1 MRAADGKKRLTDVV
15 NTEQLLRI
23 IQSVPSKKAEPF
35 KAWLAMV
42 SRERIEKTIDPEQAI
57 DRALETY
64 LKKGYTG
71 EWVHQRLLAIRI
83 RNELTDEWRK
93 HGVQKGREYAIL
105 TDEIMHAWTGMSTRQ
120 YKNFKGLKKYNLCDN
135 MSDLELVT
143 DIVVDTAALPER
155 NKETDKNESRY
166 CQSRRDSAVQR

>member
-42 SRERIEKTIDPEQAI
+42 SRERIEETI

-93 HGVQKGREYAIL
+93 HGMQKGRKYAIF
-105 TDEIMHAWTGMSTRQ
+105 TDEITRAWSGMSNRQ
-120 YKNFKGLKKYNLCDN
+120 YKNLKDLKKENLCDN

-143 DIVVDTAALPER
+143 DIVADAAALPER
-155 NKETDKNESRY
+155 NKEKDKNESRY
-166 CQSRRDSAVQR
+166 CQLRRDSAV

>member
-1 MRAADGKKRLTDVV
+1 MRAADGKKRLTDVG
-15 NTEQLLRI
+15 NTEQFLRI

-83 RNELTDEWRK
+83 RNELTDEWQK
-93 HGVQKGREYAIL
+93 HGAQKGREYAIL
-105 TDEIMHAWTGMSTRQ
+105 TDEITRAWSGMSTRQ
-120 YKNFKGLKKYNLCDN
+120 YKNLKDLKKENLCDN
-135 MSDLELVT
+135 MSDLGLVT
-143 DIVVDTAALPER
+143 DIVADASALPGQ
-155 NKETDKNESRY
+155 NKEEDKNE
-166 CQSRRDSAVQR
+166 

>member
-1 MRAADGKKRLTDVV
+1 
-15 NTEQLLRI
+15 
-23 IQSVPSKKAEPF
+23 
-35 KAWLAMV
+35 MV

-64 LKKGYTG
+64 LKRVTLRSGYISG
-71 EWVHQRLLAIRI
+71 CLQSAFA
-83 RNELTDEWRK
+83 NELTDEWRK

-120 YKNFKGLKKYNLCDN
+120 YKNLKGLKKYNLCDN

-143 DIVVDTAALPER
+143 DIVADASALPER
-155 NKETDKNESRY
+155 NKEEDKNE
-166 CQSRRDSAVQR
+166 

>member
-1 MRAADGKKRLTDVV
+1 MKHISKR
-15 NTEQLLRI
+15 
-23 IQSVPSKKAEPF
+23 
-35 KAWLAMV
+35 
-42 SRERIEKTIDPEQAI
+42 
-57 DRALETY
+57 
-64 LKKGYTG
+64 GYTG

-120 YKNFKGLKKYNLCDN
+120 YKNLKGLKKYNLCDN

-143 DIVVDTAALPER
+143 DIVADAAALPER
-155 NKETDKNESRY
+155 NKEKDKNE
-166 CQSRRDSAVQR
+166 

>member
-1 MRAADGKKRLTDVV
+1 MRLTDVA

-42 SRERIEKTIDPEQAI
+42 GRERIEETINPEQAI

-64 LKKGYTG
+64 LKKGYTE

-83 RNELTDEWRK
+83 RNELTDEWQK

-120 YKNFKGLKKYNLCDN
+120 YKNFKGLKKDNLCNN

-143 DIVVDTAALPER
+143 DIVADASVLLGR
-155 NKETDKNESRY
+155 NKEGDKNE
-166 CQSRRDSAVQR
+166 